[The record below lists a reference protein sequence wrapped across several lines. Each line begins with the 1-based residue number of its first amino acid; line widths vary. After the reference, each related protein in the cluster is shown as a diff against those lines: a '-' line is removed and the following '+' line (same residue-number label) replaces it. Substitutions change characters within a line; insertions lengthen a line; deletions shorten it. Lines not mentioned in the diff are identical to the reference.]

1 MYPQL
6 QTKEVTKERSFPVR
20 FFQNPFIVITV
31 YLEHFQLLKGSSLQE
46 KFYVVA
52 YLIRNICLKTLI
64 LLISQSN

>member
-20 FFQNPFIVITV
+20 FFQNPGIVITM
-31 YLEHFQLLKGSSLQE
+31 YLKHFQLRKGSSLQE

-52 YLIRNICLKTLI
+52 YLIRNIRLKTFI